1 MKLHDL
7 IPNAGSTHRR
17 KRVAR
22 GISAGQGKTAG
33 RGTKGQGARQ
43 GGGPSQY
50 FQGGN
55 LPFFRK
61 LPFKRGFSPLTRV
74 RYQEVNLDQ
83 LTDLPKGTVI
93 TPELLVEAGL
103 VKERR
108 PAGGGPRTR
117 RDQVGDHGPGPEG
130 LGRRQDE
137 DRSGGRESRSLG
149 SPQAR
154 GRATGSRSAEAGK
167 KENREKGGREKG
179 ETRVRSRPGG
189 YWRSNVDAE
198 KGD

>member
-1 MKLHDL
+1 MKLHEL
-7 IPNAGSTHRR
+7 KPNVGSTHRR

-61 LPFKRGFSPLTRV
+61 LPFKRGFSPLTRT

-83 LTDLPKGTVI
+83 LSDLPKGTVI
-93 TPELLVEAGL
+93 TPELLTEAGL
-103 VKERR
+103 VRGGGNPVAVLGRGEIKSAITVRVQKVTGGARKKIEA
-108 PAGGGPRTR
+108 AGGKIEAWEAPK
-117 RDQVGDHGPGPEG
+117 PEAA
-130 LGRRQDE
+130 QPE
-137 DRSGGRESRSLG
+137 
-149 SPQAR
+149 
-154 GRATGSRSAEAGK
+154 AEAPKPVKKKTVKPAAVK
-167 KENREKGGREKG
+167 KETG
-179 ETRVRSRPGG
+179 
-189 YWRSNVDAE
+189 AE
-198 KGD
+198 